1 MNRLIC
7 TLILTAIYGC
17 KPPETDK
24 KVYGDYE
31 PLDTAAP
38 DEDSGGS
45 GDSGG
50 APSGPAR
57 LTILHTNDWQ
67 SHMLGW
73 GPNSEY
79 TPDIE
84 GDDTTVGGLAR
95 TKTLVDQIRGASPD
109 PVLLYD
115 GGDWMA
121 GTLFQ
126 LLATSHASEL
136 QMMELIGYD
145 AICLGNHEF
154 DWGPQVLG
162 EMIAKADELGVT
174 VPILASNT
182 VPNPDDPGDDAL
194 EALFTSGRIQDV
206 RVDVLDNGVSV
217 GLFGLVGDSAAR
229 ITPGVSPASFE
240 EAEVAAAAA
249 VEALQA
255 MDVDIIIALSHTGV
269 GEAGVAVGDEVLASA
284 VPGIDVIVSGHS
296 HTALHEPRVVG
307 DTVIVQAG
315 AYTRFLGELQVVQD
329 EDGGWSVEAYTLH
342 ELTDDIPG
350 DPLVTAAV
358 STFVD
363 ALEAGPLAELGYSFD
378 EPLFEVP
385 GDIAVEHCRESG
397 LGDFITDAYR
407 YTLNSYGLGDE
418 IVAAFESP
426 GVIRD
431 NFVAGETGIESFSD
445 AFRVLPLGFGGDD
458 VPGYSLV
465 TFYAS
470 ARDLKSTCETTG
482 SIPAIQGCDYFIEVS
497 GLRCHLDP
505 DRSFGNKARGVDLWQ
520 DGEWVALDITDTE
533 TLYRVA
539 VDSYVASLMNILGSI
554 TYHAIVI
561 EPKLADGTV
570 VEDTD
575 TLRFDKDPDTEGIQ
589 EVKLWEAMITYAE
602 TFPDTNDDGLPDIPA
617 SYLTGADRILGL
629 D

>member
-1 MNRLIC
+1 MSRWLWTWMLAGALGC
-7 TLILTAIYGC
+7 SGEDPEKTKYG
-17 KPPETDK
+17 E
-24 KVYGDYE
+24 YE
-31 PLDTAAP
+31 PLDTGPASP
-38 DEDSGGS
+38 DTGTDDTGEPD
-45 GDSGG
+45 
-50 APSGPAR
+50 PGPAR

-73 GPNSEY
+73 GPNKEY

-95 TKTLVDQIRGASPD
+95 TKTLVDEIRAASTN

-121 GTLFQ
+121 GALFQ
-126 LLATSHASEL
+126 LLATTHASEL
-136 QMMELIGYD
+136 QMMQTLGYD

-154 DWGPQVLG
+154 DWGPAVLG

-182 VPNPDDPGDDAL
+182 SPNPDDPGDDAL
-194 EALFTSGRIQDV
+194 EALFESGRIQDV
-206 RVDVLDNGVSV
+206 RVDTLDNGVTV
-217 GLFGLVGDSAAR
+217 GLFGLVGDEAAR
-229 ITPGVSPASFE
+229 ITPGVAPAAFE

-269 GEAGVAVGDEVLASA
+269 GESGTPLGDEVIAA
-284 VPGIDVIVSGHS
+284 NVPGIDVIVSGHS
-296 HTALHEPRVVG
+296 HTALHEPRMVG

-315 AYTRFLGELQVVQD
+315 AYTRYLGQLDIVQD
-329 EDGGWSVEAYTLH
+329 GDGGWSMEAYTLH
-342 ELTDDIPG
+342 ELTDEIPG
-350 DPLVTAAV
+350 DPGVTEQVTDFVTA
-358 STFVD
+358 
-363 ALEAGPLAELGYSFD
+363 LEEGPLVELGYSFD
-378 EPLFEVP
+378 QELFHIP
-385 GDIAVEHCRESG
+385 GDIAVEHCQESG

-407 YTLNSYGLGDE
+407 HTLNSFGLGDE

-431 NFVAGETGIESFSD
+431 NMVAGESGIESFSD
-445 AFRVLPLGFGGDD
+445 AFRVLPLGLGSDG
-458 VPGYSLV
+458 VPGYGLV

-470 ARDLKSTCETTG
+470 PRDLKSTCETTA
-482 SIPAIQGCDYFIEVS
+482 SIPAIEGCDYFIEVS
-497 GLRCHLDP
+497 GIRCHLEP
-505 DRSFGNKARGVDLWQ
+505 ERSFGNKARGVDIWQ
-520 DGEWVALDITDTE
+520 DGEWVALDITDSE

-539 VDSYVASLMNILGSI
+539 VDSYVASLMNILGGL
-554 TYHAIVI
+554 TFDAIVI

-570 VEDTD
+570 VDDTS
-575 TLRFDKDPDTEGIQ
+575 TLLFDKDPETEGVQ

-602 TFPDTNDDGLPDIPA
+602 TFPDEDGDGLPDLPEM
-617 SYLTGADRILGL
+617 YLTGGERILGL